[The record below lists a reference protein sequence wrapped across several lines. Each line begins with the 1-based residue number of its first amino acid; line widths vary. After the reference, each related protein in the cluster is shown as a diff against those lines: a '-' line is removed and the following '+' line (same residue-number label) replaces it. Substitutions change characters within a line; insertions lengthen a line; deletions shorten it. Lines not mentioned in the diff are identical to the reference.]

1 MLGVITLN
9 KFEQL
14 EQEAHDDNVKIHNYY
29 LGEENLKGIYINGHV
44 AINTSVKNS
53 AEKSCVLAEE
63 LGHHYT
69 TVGNILDMNDL
80 ENCKQEYKA
89 RFWAYN
95 KQIGLDGLIDAYEHG
110 CRSAHEIAAYLEV
123 TDKFLI
129 DCVEAYRSKYGEMI
143 SSGKYTVCFIP
154 HLMIMKKV

>member
-1 MLGVITLN
+1 MEYDALLD
-9 KFEQL
+9 
-14 EQEAHDDNVKIHNYY
+14 EANAEGISVKERPFKTYD
-29 LGEENLKGIYINGHV
+29 GRLKGKDIYLRKDM
-44 AINTSVKNS
+44 NTT
-53 AEKSCVLAEE
+53 EKTCVLAEE
-63 LGHHYT
+63 MGHHYT
-69 TVGNILDMNDL
+69 TVGDILDTNDL
-80 ENCKQEYKA
+80 ENCKQEHKA

-110 CRSAHEIAAYLEV
+110 CRSAHEIAAFLEV

-143 SSGKYTVCFIP
+143 PSGKYTVCFIP